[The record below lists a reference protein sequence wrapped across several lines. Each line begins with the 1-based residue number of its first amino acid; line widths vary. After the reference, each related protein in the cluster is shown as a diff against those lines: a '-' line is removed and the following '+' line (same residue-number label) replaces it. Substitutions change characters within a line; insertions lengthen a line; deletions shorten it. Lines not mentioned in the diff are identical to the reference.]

1 MGGFAGFTQG
11 LSGRGGGGGDSKDSK
26 KKSPIDS
33 IKKLFSKNKSGG
45 GGPTSADEMG
55 AETSGVPSYKKGGK
69 VRKTG
74 LARLHKGERVLNKLQ
89 AKRYSKKRG

>member
-1 MGGFAGFTQG
+1 MGAFGGFMSGFQG
-11 LSGRGGGGGDSKDSK
+11 GK
-26 KKSPIDS
+26 KNDTV
-33 IKKLFSKNKSGG
+33 KKLKDKFGNKKGPGG
-45 GGPTSADEMG
+45 SAAPKATSADEMG

-74 LARLHKGERVLNKLQ
+74 LARLHKGERVLNKRQ

>member
-1 MGGFAGFTQG
+1 MGGFAGFTG
-11 LSGRGGGGGDSKDSK
+11 AMSGKKDK
-26 KKSPIDS
+26 NGKDDNPINH
-33 IKKLFSKNKSGG
+33 IKKLFSKKSGG
-45 GGPTSADEMG
+45 SGGSSSSDEMG
-55 AETSGVPSYKKGGK
+55 TETSGVPSYKKGGK

>member
-1 MGGFAGFTQG
+1 MGAFGGF
-11 LSGRGGGGGDSKDSK
+11 LSGFQGGK
-26 KKSPIDS
+26 KNDTV
-33 IKKLFSKNKSGG
+33 KKLKDKFGNKKGPGG
-45 GGPTSADEMG
+45 SAAPKITSADEMG

-74 LARLHKGERVLNKLQ
+74 LARLHKGERVLNKSQ

>member
-1 MGGFAGFTQG
+1 MGAFGGF
-11 LSGRGGGGGDSKDSK
+11 LSGFQGGK
-26 KKSPIDS
+26 KNDTV
-33 IKKLFSKNKSGG
+33 KKLKDKFGNKKGPGG
-45 GGPTSADEMG
+45 SNAAKGTSADEMG

>member
-1 MGGFAGFTQG
+1 MGGFAGFTG
-11 LSGRGGGGGDSKDSK
+11 AVSGKKDK
-26 KKSPIDS
+26 AGKDDNPINH
-33 IKKLFSKNKSGG
+33 IKKLFSKKSGG
-45 GGPTSADEMG
+45 SGGGSSSDEMG

-74 LARLHKGERVLNKLQ
+74 LARLHKGERVLNKRQ